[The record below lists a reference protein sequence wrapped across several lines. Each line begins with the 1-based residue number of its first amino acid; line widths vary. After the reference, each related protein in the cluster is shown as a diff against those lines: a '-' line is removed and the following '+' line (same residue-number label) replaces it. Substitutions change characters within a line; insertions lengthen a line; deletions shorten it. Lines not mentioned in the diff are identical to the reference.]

1 MSNDYTPDIAWRQ
14 MYEDEFHRN
23 AALALTEQR
32 LRKELEQANAII
44 ERAMGDLQLAVAGE
58 SVYTGEGWIAKD
70 ELVIMRGGDIVC
82 SADRWP
88 ELAAWLE
95 RRNEVQNP

>member
-1 MSNDYTPDIAWRQ
+1 MTPEIAWRQ
-14 MYEDEFHRN
+14 KYEDEFHRN
-23 AALALTEQR
+23 AAYLLTEQR

-44 ERAMGDLQLAVAGE
+44 ARLAKGMTLNLLGRDTFANGTRYSEGTVVIQRGLQVVCLA
-58 SVYTGEGWIAKD
+58 D
-70 ELVIMRGGDIVC
+70 EWL
-82 SADRWP
+82 